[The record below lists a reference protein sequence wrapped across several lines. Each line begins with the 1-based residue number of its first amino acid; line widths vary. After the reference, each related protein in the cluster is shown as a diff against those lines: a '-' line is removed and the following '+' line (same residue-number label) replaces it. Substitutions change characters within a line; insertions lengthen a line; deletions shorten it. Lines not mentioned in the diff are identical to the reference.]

1 MDFQTNLYANFP
13 RDVAD
18 KILASLDEK
27 RTHGLL
33 LNTNKIGIREFY
45 SRFPRI
51 TPHPFVNNGFLYN
64 REEYDFGKLFYHDL
78 GVYYLQ
84 EPSAMSIV
92 SFLDI
97 KPGEIVLDMCAAP
110 GGKALQASLR
120 TGEKGLVLANDISHS
135 RALVLSSNVE
145 RLGLGNIVV
154 TNNDFSSVYSS
165 YLESFDKIILD
176 ALCSGSG
183 MFRKDERMMKD
194 WSYNKV
200 IACQKTQVSLLHLAY
215 LMLRPGGVMAYSTC
229 SFSKEENEDVV
240 AALLSD
246 SDAYLSPLSVEKG
259 LYSSTHLDGPV
270 YFLPSSFE
278 GEGHFVAIIKKPGT
292 AIKRI
297 ATIPSYRGQHADL
310 IKRFGLENRHD
321 IAIKETL
328 YSLSIPFDV
337 KKLNVLR
344 YGVRCFDEIGKYPKP
359 NHHLATYSNNV
370 NSIELDE
377 VSFGKYRAGETLD
390 SRAAPGYHIVSY
402 QGLSVGF
409 VHAVDGTLKNLYP
422 KGLRRRT

>member
-51 TPHPFVNNGFLYN
+51 TSHPFVNNGFLYN
-64 REEYDFGKLFYHDL
+64 REEYDFGKLFYQDL

-154 TNNDFSSVYSS
+154 TNNDFSSV
-165 YLESFDKIILD
+165 
-176 ALCSGSG
+176 
-183 MFRKDERMMKD
+183 
-194 WSYNKV
+194 
-200 IACQKTQVSLLHLAY
+200 
-215 LMLRPGGVMAYSTC
+215 
-229 SFSKEENEDVV
+229 
-240 AALLSD
+240 
-246 SDAYLSPLSVEKG
+246 
-259 LYSSTHLDGPV
+259 
-270 YFLPSSFE
+270 
-278 GEGHFVAIIKKPGT
+278 
-292 AIKRI
+292 
-297 ATIPSYRGQHADL
+297 
-310 IKRFGLENRHD
+310 
-321 IAIKETL
+321 
-328 YSLSIPFDV
+328 
-337 KKLNVLR
+337 
-344 YGVRCFDEIGKYPKP
+344 
-359 NHHLATYSNNV
+359 
-370 NSIELDE
+370 
-377 VSFGKYRAGETLD
+377 
-390 SRAAPGYHIVSY
+390 
-402 QGLSVGF
+402 
-409 VHAVDGTLKNLYP
+409 
-422 KGLRRRT
+422 